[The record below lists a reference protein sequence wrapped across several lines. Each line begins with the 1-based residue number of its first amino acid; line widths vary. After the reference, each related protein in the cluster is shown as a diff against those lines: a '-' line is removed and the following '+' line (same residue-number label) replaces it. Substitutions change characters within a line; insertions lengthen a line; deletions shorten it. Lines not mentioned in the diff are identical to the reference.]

1 MLQGALHGVGAQ
13 IRREVPSAHGVHCLN
28 HNLQLIIQEAAAVN
42 PLIRDVMTTVQ
53 TICNLIRG
61 SPKRLA
67 IFKTIQDENKTMS
80 CSPLKPL
87 CPTRWTCRA
96 KAVQSVT
103 ENYESL
109 VKSIQAIIEEGGPSE
124 GVKLALGLLRNM
136 FDFSVFYGLHM
147 SKEIFSATELL
158 AARRQKKK
166 LSAGEAV

>member
-1 MLQGALHGVGAQ
+1 MQW
-13 IRREVPSAHGVHCLN
+13 
-28 HNLQLIIQEAAAVN
+28 QLCK
-42 PLIRDVMTTVQ
+42 LF
-53 TICNLIRG
+53 CNLIRG

-80 CSPLKPL
+80 CSSLKPL

-96 KAVQSVT
+96 KVVQSVT

-109 VKSIQAIIEEGGPSE
+109 VKAIQVIIEEEGYSE

-136 FDFSVFYGLHM
+136 FDFSVFNGLHM

-158 AARRQKKK
+158 AAGLQKNKM
-166 LSAGEAV
+166 SAGEAVQCKVS